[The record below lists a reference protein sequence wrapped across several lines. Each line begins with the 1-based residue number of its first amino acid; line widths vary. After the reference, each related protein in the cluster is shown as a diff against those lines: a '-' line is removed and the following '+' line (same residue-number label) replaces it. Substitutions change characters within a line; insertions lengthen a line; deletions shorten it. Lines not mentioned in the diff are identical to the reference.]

1 MTVARAALAGSAFAA
16 AVALAGCNADR
27 ESTMA
32 STARSAQPLKPELV
46 SLMTE
51 KGMSPQDPMLV
62 RVFKEDAKAEVWKK
76 RKADGRYALL
86 KSYDIC
92 RFSGK
97 LGPKI
102 KEGDKQAPEGFYSV
116 TPAQMNPKS
125 SYYLSFNLGFPNAY
139 DRALGRTGRHVM
151 MHGDCLSAGCYA
163 MTDDQMA
170 EIYAMA
176 RESFRGGQKA
186 FQVQALPFRMTPQN
200 IARRRDDKNMKF
212 WKNLKQGSDAFE
224 VTKLEPKVDACGK
237 KYVFNAQTG
246 PLTTIDPNAA
256 CPSYSVD
263 PQIAKA
269 VAAKEKTD
277 NILIAQL
284 SKTEPV
290 APEYVAQ
297 NGRLRR
303 KLTDPVVM
311 VAAVAPEAAGAPI
324 SGPSTATGSVAV
336 ASGAPAQAGAPAKAV
351 NAAKPSEAA
360 KAGQPAQATQ
370 VALSTPIASDGS
382 APAPST
388 KAETGLFA
396 RLFRS
401 EEPAA
406 ETPIPAPA
414 QQPATQVA
422 AAKPAPAKPGVARE
436 VSTSEAPVMATAV
449 SPAPAEG
456 GAVAKLKGWMGG
468 LFGGQKSEEPAAGPA
483 QQPVPASYAPAQSAP
498 KRDRSAALPEQFAPK
513 PKTDRNVTSSYA
525 PAE

>member
-32 STARSAQPLKPELV
+32 STARSIQPLKPELV

-51 KGMSPQDPMLV
+51 KGMSPQDPILV
-62 RVFKEDAKAEVWKK
+62 RVFKEESKAEVWKK

-125 SYYLSFNLGFPNAY
+125 SYYLSFNIGFPNAY
-139 DRALGRTGRHVM
+139 DRALGRSGRHVM

-163 MTDDQMA
+163 MTDDQMG

-186 FQVQALPFRMTPQN
+186 FQFQALPFRMTAQN

-246 PLTTIDPNAA
+246 PLSSIDPNAA

-284 SKTEPV
+284 SKSEPV
-290 APEYVAQ
+290 AAEYVAQ

-311 VAAVAPEAAGAPI
+311 VAAVAPEAAGAPL
-324 SGPSTATGSVAV
+324 GAQPSATGSVVAV
-336 ASGAPAQAGAPAKAV
+336 AAATPAPGAKPSV
-351 NAAKPSEAA
+351 AAKPSEA
-360 KAGQPAQATQ
+360 KSGQPAQ
-370 VALSTPIASDGS
+370 VALSTPVATDGS

-388 KAETGLFA
+388 KAEAGLFA

-414 QQPATQVA
+414 QQPAQVA
-422 AAKPAPAKPGVARE
+422 AAKPAPVPPAKPGAARE
-436 VSTSEAPVMATAV
+436 VSTAEAPVMANAV
-449 SPAPAEG
+449 SPAPSE

-468 LFGGQKSEEPAAGPA
+468 LFGGQKAEEPAPAAIPVSGPA
-483 QQPVPASYAPAQSAP
+483 PAAAQP
-498 KRDRSAALPEQFAPK
+498 KRNRSASLPDQFAPK